1 MELREAEWQSAAG
14 AAECEENM
22 RKKFAGLAAFLA
34 AAILMTGCGSDDAGK
49 PLDQMKVDKYVK
61 MGDYGSF
68 EVSLDKVGVDEEE
81 LKALMSSNYIA
92 YVTPEHG
99 GILDRAV
106 AEGDTV
112 LIDYEGKKDDVAFAG
127 GTAQDAHLTIGSNQ
141 FIDGFEDGLVGV
153 MPGET
158 VDLDLKFPDGYGNT
172 ELAGQAV
179 VFTVTVKCIL
189 PQEVAE
195 EDMEDAVVASMAME
209 GVSTV
214 ADFRQAAYDYLYSE
228 YEYDVQNAVIELLMD
243 RCEFKELPEEPL
255 ENYRQMW
262 SQVLTVYAR
271 RFQMTLE
278 QYALNFFRSD
288 SQSLI
293 NQYAERY
300 FKQDLM
306 LQAIA
311 NQEGLK
317 ISDEELQTKL
327 QEEAEAAGF
336 ATAEEYV
343 GEASM
348 EDYRNDY
355 MNEKV
360 MDYLLERTTVNGGS
374 VDAR

>member
-1 MELREAEWQSAAG
+1 
-14 AAECEENM
+14 M
-22 RKKFAGLAAFLA
+22 RRKFAGLAAVLA
-34 AAILMTGCGSDDAGK
+34 AAVLITGCGSDDAGK
-49 PLDQMKVDKYVK
+49 PLDQMKVEKYVK
-61 MGDYGSF
+61 IGDYGSF

-112 LIDYEGKKDDVAFAG
+112 RIDYEGKKDGVAFAG
-127 GTAQDAHLTIGSNQ
+127 GTAQNADLTIGSGQ

-158 VDLDLKFPDGYGNT
+158 VDLDLKFPEGYGNAD
-172 ELAGQAV
+172 LAGQAV
-179 VFTVTVKCIL
+179 VFTVTVNCIL
-189 PQEVAE
+189 PEKVAE
-195 EDMEDAVVASMAME
+195 EEMEDAVIASMAMD

-228 YEYDVQNAVIELLMD
+228 YEYDVQSSVIDLLMD

-255 ENYRQMW
+255 EDYRQMW
-262 SQVLTVYAR
+262 SQVLSIYAS
-271 RFQMTLE
+271 RFQMTLD
-278 QYALNFFRSD
+278 QYAMNFFYMD
-288 SQSLI
+288 GQSLI
-293 NQYAERY
+293 NQYAEKY
-300 FKQDLM
+300 FRQDLM

-311 NQEGLK
+311 NKEGLK
-317 ISDEELQTKL
+317 ISDGELQTKL
-327 QEEAEAAGF
+327 QEEAAEAGY
-336 ATAEEYV
+336 ATVEEYV
-343 GEASM
+343 GSAST

-360 MDYLLERTTVNGGS
+360 MEYLLERTTVNGGS
-374 VDAR
+374 VDVK

>member
-1 MELREAEWQSAAG
+1 
-14 AAECEENM
+14 M
-22 RKKFAGLAAFLA
+22 RKKFAGLAALLA
-34 AAILMTGCGSDDAGK
+34 AAVLMTGCGSNDADK

-61 MGDYGSF
+61 VGDYGSF

-112 LIDYEGKKDDVAFAG
+112 LIDYEGKKDGVAFAG

-189 PQEVAE
+189 PQEVTE
-195 EDMEDAVVASMAME
+195 ENMEDAVVASMAME

-262 SQVLTVYAR
+262 SQVLTAYAR

-278 QYALNFFRSD
+278 QYAVNIFGSD

-317 ISDEELQTKL
+317 ISDEELQAKL

-343 GEASM
+343 GEASA